1 MERRN
6 STLFGTLILIAICI
20 LFPISCSMDDTDDPS
35 LTFIGDSEV
44 EHWDV
49 SYFFPEYRTVNKG
62 ISGAGLT
69 IIEKMTDA
77 ALNSYAIVILGTNNI
92 HSLTEEELPAY
103 VDRYFT
109 ALKNLNGR
117 RTFVYSIFP
126 RSVSSDKPGTNTVIQ
141 LLNQLIQEKCG
152 TNPTF
157 TFLDVYATLKKDDGI
172 NPEYSYDGLHLNAE
186 GYEVLAWKLKKELQ

>member
-92 HSLTEEELPAY
+92 HSLTEEELP
-103 VDRYFT
+103 
-109 ALKNLNGR
+109 
-117 RTFVYSIFP
+117 